1 MVSLKESGSVLR
13 DWSGQER
20 PPRGETFKM
29 MLKVERASLVAQRVE
44 RASLVAQR
52 VKCLACN
59 AGDLGSIPGSGR
71 SPEERNGNP
80 FQYPCLENPIDREA
94 W

>member
-1 MVSLKESGSVLR
+1 MQSLSMVSLKESGSVLR

-52 VKCLACN
+52 VKCLPAMQETWVQS
-59 AGDLGSIPGSGR
+59 LGQEDPLKKEMATHSSTLAWKIP
-71 SPEERNGNP
+71 
-80 FQYPCLENPIDREA
+80 
-94 W
+94 

>member
-1 MVSLKESGSVLR
+1 MQSLSMVSLNESGSVLR

-52 VKCLACN
+52 VKCLPAMQ
-59 AGDLGSIPGSGR
+59 
-71 SPEERNGNP
+71 ET
-80 FQYPCLENPIDREA
+80 
-94 W
+94 WV